1 MFIYESFINFYF
13 VNFYFYFKF
22 FFPYAKFFLFSIFLH
37 NLFLSSEFEKI
48 PEELEPD
55 VNTEAIELTILY
67 MTKKHNH
74 NIVSFLKDNE
84 KQYYDFNDEKRYKK
98 EVYAENDRFL
108 NNELNP
114 SKELDSTSQDY
125 QFVFLPELLSALQQS
140 IKVFDHKYSKIRQG
154 NCLPHFF
161 SSYSFLSL
169 SLSLS
174 LSLTLSLSLSPSP
187 SLSLSVSFSTY
198 YPPPSLHILFLS
210 PF

>member
-13 VNFYFYFKF
+13 VNFYFYLKF

-98 EVYAENDRFL
+98 EVYSENDRFL

-140 IKVFDHKYSKIRQG
+140 IKVFDHKYSKISQDS
-154 NCLPHFF
+154 CLPHFF
-161 SSYSFLSL
+161 SKYILSDVFHL
-169 SLSLS
+169 VPYR
-174 LSLTLSLSLSPSP
+174 TK
-187 SLSLSVSFSTY
+187 Y
-198 YPPPSLHILFLS
+198 IWRG
-210 PF
+210 